1 MKKMY
6 VFLFGLL
13 FSVTLIAQNNF
24 PPFNSVQAYHRFN
37 ALLQL
42 PINNG
47 DQAKFY
53 TDRAVDFVR
62 SGPLHMEHVFALCQR
77 LNRDNQKL
85 RISKRSYNTVVNR
98 NQFDQL
104 YNVFNKFSTAIELY
118 HFVQQR
124 NINQPLPPVVH
135 PVLPPLVTP
144 VHDPFMN
151 QQEFSHVIADLRSIP
166 FSSKRFER
174 AKLIIQNEHLT
185 MGQFE
190 AIFAELKDTSY
201 LFELLKFSLPI
212 VPNTSRMY
220 KYKNWLRF
228 NSERRA
234 FEELLLQY

>member
-1 MKKMY
+1 MKRMY
-6 VFLFGLL
+6 VFLLGLL
-13 FSVTLIAQNNF
+13 CSVTLIAQNNF
-24 PPFNSVQAYHRFN
+24 PPLNSVQAYHRFN
-37 ALLQL
+37 TLLQL

-47 DQAKFY
+47 EQAKFY
-53 TDRAVDFVR
+53 TDRAIDFVR
-62 SGPLHMEHVFALCQR
+62 SGPLHMEHVYALCQR
-77 LNRDNQKL
+77 LNKDNQKL
-85 RISKRSYNTVVNR
+85 RITKRSYNNVVNR

-124 NINQPLPPVVH
+124 NMNPTLPPVVP
-135 PVLPPLVTP
+135 PVLPPVVTP

-151 QQEFSHVIADLRSIP
+151 QQEFSYVIADLRSIP
-166 FSSKRFER
+166 FSRDRFER
-174 AKLIIQNEHLT
+174 AKLIIQNERLN
-185 MGQFE
+185 MSQFE
-190 AIFAELKDTSY
+190 GIFLELKGTSY

-220 KYKNWLRF
+220 TYKNWLRF

>member
-1 MKKMY
+1 MKRMY
-6 VFLFGLL
+6 AFLFGLL
-13 FSVTLIAQNNF
+13 CSLTLMAQNNF
-24 PPFNSVQAYHRFN
+24 PPLHTVQAYHRFN
-37 ALLQL
+37 SLLQL

-47 DQAKFY
+47 EQARFY

-62 SGPLHMEHVFALCQR
+62 SGPLHAEHVYALCQR
-77 LNRDNQKL
+77 LNKDNQKL
-85 RISKRSYNTVVNR
+85 RITKRSYNNVVNR

-118 HFVQQR
+118 HFVQQK
-124 NINQPLPPVVH
+124 NINPTLPPVVH
-135 PVLPPLVTP
+135 PVVPTP
-144 VHDPFMN
+144 VHDPFLN
-151 QQEFSHVIADLRSIP
+151 QQEFNHILADLRSIP
-166 FSSKRFER
+166 FSRKRFER
-174 AKLIIQNEHLT
+174 AKLIIQNERLN

-190 AIFAELKDTSY
+190 GIFAELKDTSY
-201 LFELLKFSLPI
+201 LFELLKFSLPV